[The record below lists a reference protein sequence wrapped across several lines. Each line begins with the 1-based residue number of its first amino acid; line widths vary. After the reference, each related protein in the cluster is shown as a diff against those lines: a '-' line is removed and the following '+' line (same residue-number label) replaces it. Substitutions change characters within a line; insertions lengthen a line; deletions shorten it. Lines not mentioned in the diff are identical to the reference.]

1 MTTIKF
7 FPKGTITP
15 EAPTVEQLEQG
26 IDISKYV
33 RTWRPLT
40 PAEELKLRLNSRLHG
55 NDPGKP
61 YNWRGI
67 R

>member
-7 FPKGTITP
+7 LPHGAIT
-15 EAPTVEQLEQG
+15 
-26 IDISKYV
+26 
-33 RTWRPLT
+33 
-40 PAEELKLRLNSRLHG
+40 AEELKLRLNSRLHG
-55 NDPGKP
+55 NDPGLP